1 MLRHIYLNFCLLV
14 ALSLSLPDGQAI
26 SQDDFYK
33 GKTIRIV
40 VGFTPGGGF
49 DIYSRVIA
57 RHLGK
62 YIAGNPTVI
71 VENMPGAASLI
82 AANHI
87 YSAAKPDGLTIGNW
101 NGGLVL
107 NQLFG
112 RPGVNFDAA
121 KFEWIGAPVG
131 ITSICVTSK
140 SSGITDVSKWAAS
153 KTPIKLGSTGL
164 GSDLYDF
171 PKILQAALD
180 LPAQLVSGYKGF
192 ADIKTAFE
200 SGEVAAVCPA
210 WETTKSIWR
219 KSLDAGD
226 ASVVVQSVARPHAD
240 LPRVPTAIS
249 LAKTEEA
256 RSMIQSGIHDVSTIN
271 RPYSL
276 PPGTPK
282 DRVQLL
288 RKAFQATMADSEL
301 KAEASKSMLD
311 FDSTSGEEIQKI
323 VAQLLK
329 LDQRTAARL
338 KEILN

>member
-1 MLRHIYLNFCLLV
+1 MLNRISLNFTLLV
-14 ALSLSLPDGQAI
+14 ALSFCLPDSQAI

-33 GKTIRIV
+33 GKTIRVV
-40 VGFTPGGGF
+40 VGFSPGGGF

-62 YIAGNPTVI
+62 HIPGNPAVI
-71 VENMPGAASLI
+71 VENMAGAASLI
-82 AANHI
+82 AANHL
-87 YSAAKPDGLTIGNW
+87 YSVAKPDGLTIGNW

-107 NQLFG
+107 NQVFG
-112 RPGVNFDAA
+112 RSGVNFDAG

-140 SSGITDVSKWAAS
+140 SNGITDVSKWAAS
-153 KTPIKLGSTGL
+153 KTPIKLGATGL

-171 PKILQAALD
+171 PKILQAALG
-180 LPAQLVSGYKGF
+180 LPTQLISGYKGF
-192 ADIKTAFE
+192 ADIKIAFE

-226 ASVVVQSVARPHAD
+226 ASVVVQSVPRPHAD
-240 LPRVPTAIS
+240 LPHVPVAIS

-256 RSMIQSGIHDVSTIN
+256 RSLIQTGIHDVSTIN

-282 DRVQLL
+282 DKVQVL
-288 RKAFQATMADSEL
+288 RRAFRATMNDPEL

-311 FDSTSGEEIQKI
+311 FDPTPGEEVEKI
-323 VAQLLK
+323 VARLLK